1 MATRNKLQKFAE
13 LLTLSNVYESFDPT
27 NPQLRGLN
35 NETVELR
42 GQWAKKHFGNN
53 NPITLELACGR
64 GEYTLD
70 LARQY
75 PDRNFI
81 GVDIKGARI
90 WRGAKNAVT
99 EGLDNAAFLRTRIEV
114 IAAFFAPGEVD
125 EIWITFPDPFLKKG
139 KENRRLTAPRF
150 LRQYRFMLREGGT
163 CHLKTDSRE
172 LYDWTGEVFADQPA
186 VEVQYRDHDIYAK
199 PLVIPELST
208 ETYYEKLHKNLG
220 KTITY
225 TQFRFGPEEVKIV
238 GGQGIPGVNLGMG
251 GKEPTGEE
259 E

>member
-13 LLTLSNVYESFDPT
+13 LLRLPNVYENFDPT
-27 NPQLRGLN
+27 QPALVGLN
-35 NETVELR
+35 GAPVEMK
-42 GQWAKKHFGNN
+42 GKWASDHFKNDH
-53 NPITLELACGR
+53 PITLELACGR

-90 WRGAKNAVT
+90 WRGAKNAQA

-150 LRQYRFMLREGGT
+150 LRQYRYLLRPGGLV
-163 CHLKTDSRE
+163 HLKTDSRE
-172 LYDWTGEVFADQPA
+172 LYDWTQETFADQPA
-186 VEVQYRDHDIYAK
+186 VEVLYHDHDIYSK
-199 PLVIPELST
+199 PLPIPELST
-208 ETYYEKLHKNLG
+208 ETYYEKLHKGLG

-225 TQFRFGPEEVKIV
+225 TQFRFRAEGDII
-238 GGQGIPGVNLGMG
+238 GGKGIPGLEV
-251 GKEPTGEE
+251 
-259 E
+259 

>member
-35 NETVELR
+35 NQPVELK
-42 GQWAKKHFGNN
+42 GQWARKHFGND

-75 PDRNFI
+75 PSRNFI
-81 GVDIKGARI
+81 GVDIKGARL
-90 WRGAKNAVT
+90 WRGAKNAIA
-99 EGLDNAAFLRTRIEV
+99 ENLDNAAFLRTRIEV
-114 IAAFFAPGEVD
+114 IAAFFEQGEVD

-150 LRQYRFMLREGGT
+150 LRQYRYMLRPGGT

-172 LYDWTGEVFADQPA
+172 LYNWTGDIFAGQPA
-186 VEVQYRDHDIYAK
+186 VEVQYRDNDIYAK
-199 PLVIPELST
+199 PLIIPELST

-225 TQFRFGPEEVKIV
+225 TQFKFGPEAIKIV
-238 GGQGIPGVNLGMG
+238 GGKGIPGVDLGVA
-251 GKEPTGEE
+251 GEE

>member
-13 LLTLSNVYESFDPT
+13 LLTLPNVYESFDPT
-27 NPQLRGLN
+27 NPQLRGIN
-35 NETVELR
+35 NAPVDLK
-42 GQWAKKHFGNN
+42 GKWAKTHFGND

-90 WRGAKNAVT
+90 WRGAKNAVA

-114 IAAFFAPGEVD
+114 IAAFFAAGEID

-150 LRQYRFMLREGGT
+150 LRQYRTMLRTGGIV
-163 CHLKTDSRE
+163 HLKTDSRE
-172 LYDWTGEVFADQPA
+172 LYDWTGEVFAEQPA
-186 VEVQYRDHDIYAK
+186 VEVTYRDHDIYSK
-199 PLVIPELST
+199 PLFIPELST

-225 TQFRFGPEEVKIV
+225 TQFQFGPEAVDIV
-238 GGQGIPGVNLGMG
+238 GGKGIPGVDLGNS
-251 GKEPTGEE
+251 
-259 E
+259 